1 MIRRPPRST
10 RTDTLFPYTTL
21 FRSGGGNDVL
31 RGLAGEDLL
40 LGGDGDDSLQG
51 GMGSDI
57 YNGGAGS
64 DTVSYSGSN
73 TSLFID
79 IAAGVAKLYDGSE
92 TLISMENAVG
102 GNAND
107 TLARSEE
114 HTSELQS
121 LMRIS
126 YAVFCLTKKNA
137 TIHTTITI

>member
-1 MIRRPPRST
+1 
-10 RTDTLFPYTTL
+10 
-21 FRSGGGNDVL
+21 
-31 RGLAGEDLL
+31 
-40 LGGDGDDSLQG
+40 
-51 GMGSDI
+51 MGSDI

-107 TLARSEE
+107 TLAGASGANRLDGGAGNDLLRGLAGDDLLPGGDGADSRHGGPGSAGAARVGGEGVGAGE
-114 HTSELQS
+114 A
-121 LMRIS
+121 R
-126 YAVFCLTKKNA
+126 
-137 TIHTTITI
+137 

>member
-107 TLARSEE
+107 TLAGASGANRLAGGAGNDL
-114 HTSELQS
+114 LQIGRAS
-121 LMRIS
+121 CRER
-126 YAVFCLTKKNA
+126 AVKYG
-137 TIHTTITI
+137 